1 MSYNSAMKKYEK
13 NLIQRILDLKYPS
26 SDKYVEHICKYVVN
40 EKKNALDVCRMFR
53 LYDILRQ
60 RNRLTIDFR
69 NVPFD
74 EARKIIE
81 KEFSDYFLNY

>member
-1 MSYNSAMKKYEK
+1 MNQNSAAQRYEK
-13 NLIQRILDLKYPS
+13 SN
-26 SDKYVEHICKYVVN
+26 YVEHICRYVVN

-53 LYDILRQ
+53 LYDILHQ
-60 RNRLTIDFR
+60 RNVLTIDFR

-81 KEFSDYFLNY
+81 EETSNYFFNY